1 MQIKTGDVYSNTFQT
16 ICYFCIA
23 LLVNYYVEINGSEA
37 SIECVIACGVNS
49 LRSVGRG
56 VLRRTNS

>member
-23 LLVNYYVEINGSEA
+23 LLVNYYVEINESEA
-37 SIECVIACGVNS
+37 SIECVIACGV
-49 LRSVGRG
+49 L
-56 VLRRTNS
+56 